1 MFIKIN
7 NNTYNYDKF
16 NKISISTETNC
27 VSGLN
32 FVAKIS
38 MHKLIAPDAEDFYWN
53 IGCRDCNLIHYMY

>member
-38 MHKLIAPDAEDFYWN
+38 FHGHISDDTSMSF
-53 IGCRDCNLIHYMY
+53 